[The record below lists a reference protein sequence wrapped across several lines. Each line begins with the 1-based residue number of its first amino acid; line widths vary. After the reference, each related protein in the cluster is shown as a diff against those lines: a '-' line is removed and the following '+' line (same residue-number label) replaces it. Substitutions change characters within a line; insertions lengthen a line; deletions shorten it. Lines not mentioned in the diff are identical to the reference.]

1 MHIKFQNE
9 ILVFHK
15 KFFLHLD
22 FWFNSFLKVDNM
34 VLYQVSNID
43 EVKYIILNK
52 LINSRIKFLNMLD

>member
-15 KFFLHLD
+15 KFFLRLD